1 MSSALL
7 LLLSS
12 GFVTSKSVDDALKEF
27 VATIGKLGTGRCL
40 PREFKGFL
48 QKAKDCG
55 KHKEYTA
62 SLHYCDALES
72 SMHCY
77 DHLESCYTGNNLD
90 RFKAAAMELTV
101 QTIGVFDD
109 DFEDEL
115 QDCSIYTQLVGLKNS
130 NKVLY
135 VCIGVGLPIVLI
147 GCLALYYRRRKSQT
161 RLSSYNQTPLKTFQD
176 A

>member
-1 MSSALL
+1 M
-7 LLLSS
+7 
-12 GFVTSKSVDDALKEF
+12 DDALKEF

-40 PREFKGFL
+40 PAEFKGFL

-55 KHKEYTA
+55 EHKQYPA

-72 SMHCY
+72 AMHCY

-90 RFKAAAMELTV
+90 KIKAAAMELTV

-109 DFEDEL
+109 EFEDEL
-115 QDCSIYTQLVGLKNS
+115 QDCPIYTQLVGLRNS
-130 NKVLY
+130 KKVLY

-147 GCLALYYRRRKSQT
+147 GCLALYYCRRKSQT